1 MPILA
6 WTKLAEERIKEAIQR
21 GELDNLPGA
30 GRPLELEDD
39 SRLDP
44 ELRMAYKVL
53 KNAGYTPP
61 ELDLRNEIV
70 RAEDLLARA
79 PDEQARYQAMKR
91 LNFLT
96 MKLGALRPQSALL
109 DEHRYAG
116 KVLERLEKKSP
127 SPGGD
132 PGPAK
137 GGP

>member
-6 WTKLAEERIKEAIQR
+6 WTKLAEERIKDAIER

-70 RAEDLLARA
+70 RAEDLLAQA

-96 MKLGALRPQSALL
+96 MKLGVLRPQSALL

-116 KVLERLEKKSP
+116 QVLERLEKKSP
-127 SPGGD
+127 STGGGQ
-132 PGPAK
+132 GPAH

>member
-6 WTKLAEERIKEAIQR
+6 WTKLAEERIKDAIER

-30 GRPLELEDD
+30 GKPLELEDD

-53 KNAGYTPP
+53 KNAGFTPP
-61 ELDLRNEIV
+61 ELDVRNEIV
-70 RAEDLLARA
+70 RAEEMLAQA
-79 PDEQARYQAMKR
+79 PDEKSRYQAMKR

-96 MKLGALRPQSALL
+96 MKLGTLRPQSALL

-116 KVLERLEKKSP
+116 KILDRLDKNNIKN
-127 SPGGD
+127 GG
-132 PGPAK
+132 G
-137 GGP
+137 